1 MGKNGAKSEDQ
12 KTPLESGGKAASRLT
27 KKMVEK
33 QYKKGSVEARENGRK
48 GGIKSGESKRNKR
61 EARDSIRYLLELS
74 AKKNLETNLKEL
86 GFPTEEL
93 TNMNALH
100 ARLFTMAMSGNLEAY
115 LTLMKMGGYEPE
127 ENRKER
133 ESIASDAR
141 REKEL
146 EAKVNALGGDMD
158 GAQMAVNLHDED
170 ANNDVVIYMPQT
182 ASEESCT
189 VEEDEPESED
199 TEQPADTE

>member
-12 KTPLESGGKAASRLT
+12 KTPLESGGKAANRLT

-74 AKKNLETNLKEL
+74 AKKNLETNLTEL

-146 EAKVNALGGDMD
+146 EAKVNALGGDLD
-158 GAQMAVNLHDED
+158 GAKVAVNLQDED
-170 ANNDVVIYMPQT
+170 DNNDVVIYMPKMDT
-182 ASEESCT
+182 EDSCE
-189 VEEDEPESED
+189 VEVEDENAAENPEGN
-199 TEQPADTE
+199 PG